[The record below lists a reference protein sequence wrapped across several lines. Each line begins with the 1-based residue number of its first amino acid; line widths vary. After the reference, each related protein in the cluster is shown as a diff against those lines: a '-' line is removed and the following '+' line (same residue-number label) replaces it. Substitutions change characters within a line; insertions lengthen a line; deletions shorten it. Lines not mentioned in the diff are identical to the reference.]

1 MDAKS
6 LQPGNGYQLPPEAY
20 YDQQWFD
27 REQQDLFP
35 SVWNFACTTD
45 ALSAPGCYVSLEIG
59 HYPIVLVHQE
69 DGSIRGF
76 HNLCRHRGAR
86 ILDGSGTCKSLV
98 CPYHR
103 WQYDLDG
110 TLKNVP
116 QQEDQIPLIDKTDWG
131 LKSVAV
137 ATWMGMVFVNPDGT
151 AEPLESW
158 LDQVPDHLSEFKVDE
173 LTELAHEEY
182 EFNANWKI
190 YVENHIDWYHLW
202 YVHFRTLRN
211 LDHHSGEI
219 DLLGPHFVS
228 FEPAKSPEVDQEPF
242 KPLDW
247 LTPGAKRT
255 GAHLL
260 FPNLTLFTG
269 ASWVG
274 IGLITP
280 ISPTRT
286 RMSLRLRAL
295 PDQDPAEFLKHFHQI
310 TQVED
315 AAVAARVQSAVR
327 SPAFSVGPLT
337 KDFEKPI
344 TRFHDAY
351 LQAISS

>member
-1 MDAKS
+1 MNIKS
-6 LQPGNGYQLPPEAY
+6 LQPGNGYQLPAEAY
-20 YDQQWFD
+20 YDQKWFD
-27 REQQDLFP
+27 REQEDLFP
-35 SVWNFACTTD
+35 SVWNFAGTTD
-45 ALSAPGCYVSLEIG
+45 ALPQPGCYVSVQIG
-59 HYPIVLVHQE
+59 RYPIVLVHQE

-76 HNLCRHRGAR
+76 HNSCRHRGAR
-86 ILDGSGTCKSLV
+86 IADGSGSCKSLV

-103 WQYDLDG
+103 WQYGLDG
-110 TLKNVP
+110 ALKNVP
-116 QQEDQIPLIDKTDWG
+116 QGEDQIPLIDKTDWG
-131 LKSVAV
+131 LKPVAV

-158 LDQVPDHLSEFKVDE
+158 LDQVPDYLDEFRLDE

-182 EFNANWKI
+182 EFQANWKFYI
-190 YVENHIDWYHLW
+190 ENHVDWYHLW
-202 YVHFRTLRN
+202 YVHSRTLRN

-219 DLLGPHFVS
+219 HLPGRHFVS
-228 FEPAKSPEVDQEPF
+228 FDPAKNPELDAEPF

-247 LTPGAKRT
+247 LTPRAQST

-274 IGLITP
+274 IGHITP
-280 ISPTRT
+280 ISPERT
-286 RMSLRLRAL
+286 RMTLRLRAL
-295 PDQDPAEFLKHFHQI
+295 PGQDPAEFLETFHQV

-315 AAVAARVQSAVR
+315 ADVAERVQSAVR
-327 SPAFSVGPLT
+327 SPAFAVGPLT
-337 KDFEKPI
+337 KDFEESI

-351 LQAISS
+351 LQTISS